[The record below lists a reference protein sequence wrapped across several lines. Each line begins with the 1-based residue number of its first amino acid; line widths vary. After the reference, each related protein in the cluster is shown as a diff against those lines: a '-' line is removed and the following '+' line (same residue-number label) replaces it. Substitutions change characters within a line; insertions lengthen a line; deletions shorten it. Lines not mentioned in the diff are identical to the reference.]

1 MEAALSP
8 TNSYVLFGG
17 DVILYVENG
26 AIMLKTCDPSGD
38 AVELKAEEAATLSRL
53 LRELADSQTTEQK

>member
-1 MEAALSP
+1 LSQ

-17 DVILYVENG
+17 DVILYVEDG

-38 AVELKAEEAATLSRL
+38 AVELKAEEAATLSQL
-53 LRELADSQTTEQK
+53 LHRLADNQTTEPK